1 MADQQACLGMRSGRS
16 LHRAGAAVPRR
27 SSRALG
33 GRPNPRATRLTTAL
47 LLLSWQQR
55 STSALP
61 RRILEKRHPFGLWR
75 QKYGGAG
82 LRESRRQAKPHPV
95 PTIGNELSDTSD
107 WVFYSLAEDGQYE
120 PTESPNWF
128 VQSAI
133 QKFAFGKIT
142 GKWSVRAS
150 GDSTRLELRFGGI
163 EAPALPLVGRVFAG
177 SVFKPL
183 KPLLAGASGG
193 KPGGYENP
201 LSVERFDV
209 IHATEDELRLRF
221 TGTDQEI
228 RWPRIRGP
236 VLG

>member
-1 MADQQACLGMRSGRS
+1 MADQQACLGIRSDARFTG
-16 LHRAGAAVPRR
+16 PE
-27 SSRALG
+27 
-33 GRPNPRATRLTTAL
+33 
-47 LLLSWQQR
+47 QR
-55 STSALP
+55 SRDDRAAHSEVVPIPEPPASQP
-61 RRILEKRHPFGLWR
+61 RCCFCLGSSDRLRHYLVGSWRSETPFGLWR

-228 RWPRIRGP
+228 RWRRIRGP